1 MFDQK
6 DQEMKLH
13 VKNMVCPRCIMA
25 VEQLLSE
32 QNIDFSKVDLG
43 LVELPYAAIE
53 DEKISRFRAGL
64 VQLGFDL
71 IDDHKTQL
79 INQVKQLV
87 IKQLRDDSWRSH
99 RMNFSDAITSAI
111 PYSYNYVSQVFSEN
125 EGLTLE
131 KFIIAQKIEMAKEL
145 LSYGELSLNQI
156 ADKLDYSSSAHLSA
170 QFKKVTG
177 ISPSEYKK
185 LEKPDR
191 KALDSL

>member
-1 MFDQK
+1 
-6 DQEMKLH
+6 MKLH